1 MYREENQDKQR
12 SLPNLKRQG
21 GGHKWLRAIST
32 IRYAFSIVKKI
43 SEEKGMGKI
52 QDSSL
57 RGMHKGS
64 NHTHKKIKNGNRQ
77 KFKTEKYERLVYG
90 TLKDDWNHHG
100 FPVDPSLS

>member
-1 MYREENQDKQR
+1 
-12 SLPNLKRQG
+12 
-21 GGHKWLRAIST
+21 
-32 IRYAFSIVKKI
+32 
-43 SEEKGMGKI
+43 MGKI

-90 TLKDDWNHHG
+90 TLKDD
-100 FPVDPSLS
+100 